1 MKNIKF
7 SPKHWF
13 GNLPKRKLS
22 DQTAAILSGK
32 NNVLYLNV
40 VIRFF

>member
-22 DQTAAILSGK
+22 DQTAGILSGK
-32 NNVLYLNV
+32 KTMYY
-40 VIRFF
+40 I